1 MWYHKPWQLTQ
12 MRGYRPNYR
21 PHRLDAP
28 KKNFESPTKTT
39 SPARLVT
46 FCHRG
51 NLPWTGTYT
60 ITKIR
65 QNNHVWHSSGRKE
78 ERQTTEVTRRG
89 WVYHLPTP
97 SDCLSSERRHQWCPD
112 GLDDYR
118 IGHHHH
124 HHYHYWAVVVCRG
137 WAGWARA
144 SACHLLSCAVLCQ
157 IVSLKYLS
165 RSFLHR
171 LLSFLVI
178 MVSKRWHARSIGRL
192 SGGWYFPPLL
202 IMCMTLSDPDVRSL
216 CPCMWCWAYFLPFWS
231 VWIGKIT

>member
-1 MWYHKPWQLTQ
+1 MIGTCDII
-12 MRGYRPNYR
+12 N
-21 PHRLDAP
+21 LDNWLRVQTKLQTTWIRCS
-28 KKNFESPTKTT
+28 KKNLWISYKDYIT
-39 SPARLVT
+39 SEIGDFLSQRKPALNG
-46 FCHRG
+46 HM
-51 NLPWTGTYT
+51 YT
-60 ITKIR
+60 ITNIR

-124 HHYHYWAVVVCRG
+124 HRYYHYWAVVVFRG
-137 WAGWARA
+137 WASWARA

-178 MVSKRWHARSIGRL
+178 WSPSGDARGPSVVFQAVDIFPHCWLCVWLSLTQMFGRSVL
-192 SGGWYFPPLL
+192 V
-202 IMCMTLSDPDVRSL
+202 CDVERTSFHFDL
-216 CPCMWCWAYFLPFWS
+216 C
-231 VWIGKIT
+231 G